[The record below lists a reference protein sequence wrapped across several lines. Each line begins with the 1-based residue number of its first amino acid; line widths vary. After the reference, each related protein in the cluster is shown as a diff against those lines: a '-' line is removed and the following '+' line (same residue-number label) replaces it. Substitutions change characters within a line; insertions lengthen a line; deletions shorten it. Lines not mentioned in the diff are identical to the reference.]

1 MINWGI
7 IGYGGMGK
15 QYATCF
21 QKKNSI
27 FNLIGIASKTYNDSI
42 NNKDLKFFNNY
53 EDLISHDLVDAIYIA
68 TLNNTHKDLVIK
80 ANEKNKKILCEKPL
94 GMNSNEVNEL
104 HNLFKNKKDNFIE
117 AIAYRS
123 HPQTINLINLL
134 NEKEIGKIKKIEAN
148 FGFKVKKIDKDSRL
162 FNEKFGGGSILD
174 LGCYPLSFFNLFKK
188 EKEKELKVINSKIN
202 SFVGNVDIDGEIFLK
217 IDDNIDAIGKVSL
230 KENLNNS
237 CKLYCDNGIITLKE
251 PWIPSNKTFI
261 EIETKSRYFK
271 KIISSNKNVYE
282 HQLELSSIFFSK
294 KILKSNLLVDI
305 DESLQLAKIIEIW
318 KSNRS

>member
-15 QYATCF
+15 QYANCF

-27 FNLIGIASKTYNDSI
+27 FNLIGIASKTYNDLI

-94 GMNSNEVNEL
+94 GMNSSEVNEL
-104 HNLFKNKKDNFIE
+104 HNLFKDKKDNFIE

-134 NEKEIGKIKKIEAN
+134 NEKEIGNIKKIEAN

-188 EKEKELKVINSKIN
+188 EKEKEMKVINSKIN

-237 CKLYCDNGIITLKE
+237 CKLYCDNAIITLKE

-294 KILKSNLLVDI
+294 KFLKSNLLVDI

>member
-134 NEKEIGKIKKIEAN
+134 NEKEIGNIKKIEAN

-237 CKLYCDNGIITLKE
+237 CKLYCDNAIITMKE